1 MDRQQITV
9 KHCTTDLSLSP
20 TPHPAGLG
28 PRLLRV
34 LSVLR
39 LLRAARLP
47 AAAAAALLL
56 PAAAAVTLVAVL
68 LLLRLRLRIGGV
80 PSAAV
85 LHTLRLLLRVP
96 AAAAAGAG
104 GPVGCTLRRHAG
116 DRGRPGIVLLVSR
129 ARRLLQSRT

>member
-47 AAAAAALLL
+47 AAAAALLL